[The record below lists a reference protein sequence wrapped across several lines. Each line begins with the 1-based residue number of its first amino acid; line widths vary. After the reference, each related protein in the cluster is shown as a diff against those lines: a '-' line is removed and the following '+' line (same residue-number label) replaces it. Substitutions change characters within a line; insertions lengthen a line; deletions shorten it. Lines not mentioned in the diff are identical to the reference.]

1 MNSNASRSLFRRLFP
16 YLIGIGGIQ
25 IALMMSG
32 CAVVT
37 TTASVTG
44 AVVSTA
50 VDVTT
55 TAVGVGVDVTK
66 GAVDLATPD

>member
-1 MNSNASRSLFRRLFP
+1 M
-16 YLIGIGGIQ
+16 
-25 IALMMSG
+25 
-32 CAVVT
+32 T
-37 TTASVTG
+37 TTANVTG

-50 VDVTT
+50 VGMTT

>member
-1 MNSNASRSLFRRLFP
+1 MSNKGAFVATVIA
-16 YLIGIGGIQ
+16 LIG
-25 IALMMSG
+25 LLSG
-32 CAVVT
+32 CAVVS

-50 VDVTT
+50 VGVTT

-66 GAVDLATPD
+66 GAVDLATPN